1 LNHIL
6 NAILICTELFAMT
19 TETEIRIEPISAE
32 HVEGFHK
39 ALDTVARERE
49 YLSLLEAFPLD
60 ETRAFVFGMIEKGNP
75 QFVALADGK
84 VVGWCDI
91 SRHGF
96 PSHAHAGKLGMG
108 IVPAYRG
115 QGLGRRLIEATLQA
129 ARDAGMERIELS
141 VHADNG
147 RAIALYEKV
156 GFVREGLARRS
167 VRIDGRYKD
176 AIHMAFFHD

>member
-1 LNHIL
+1 
-6 NAILICTELFAMT
+6 MT
-19 TETEIRIEPISAE
+19 TDTEIRIEPISAE

-49 YLSLLEAFPLD
+49 YLSLLEAFPL
-60 ETRAFVFGMIEKGNP
+60 EEMRAFVFGMIEKGNP
-75 QFVALADGK
+75 QFVALAHGK

-108 IVPAYRG
+108 ITPAYRG
-115 QGLGRRLIEATLQA
+115 QGLGRRLIETTLRA
-129 ARDAGMERIELS
+129 AHDAGIERVELS
-141 VHADNG
+141 VHADNS

-156 GFVREGLARRS
+156 GFVREGLARKS

-176 AIHMAFFHD
+176 AIHMAFFHE

>member
-1 LNHIL
+1 
-6 NAILICTELFAMT
+6 MT
-19 TETEIRIEPISAE
+19 ASSEIQIQPISAD
-32 HVEGFHK
+32 HIEGFHK

-49 YLSLLEAFPLD
+49 YLSLLEAFPL
-60 ETRAFVFGMIEKGNP
+60 EEMRAFVLRMIENRNP

-91 SRHGF
+91 SRHMF

-108 IVPAYRG
+108 IIPAYRG
-115 QGLGRRLIEATLQA
+115 KGLGRRLIEATLRA
-129 ARDAGMERIELS
+129 ARDAEIERIELS
-141 VHADNG
+141 VHADND

-156 GFVREGLARRS
+156 GFVREGLARNS

-176 AIHMAFFHD
+176 AIHMAFFHE

>member
-1 LNHIL
+1 MI
-6 NAILICTELFAMT
+6 ASADILIL
-19 TETEIRIEPISAE
+19 PITSE
-32 HVEGFHK
+32 HIEGFHK

-49 YLSLLEAFPLD
+49 YLTLLEAFPLE
-60 ETRAFVFGMIEKGNP
+60 ETRAFVLGMIAKGNP
-75 QFVALADGK
+75 QFVALAGGD

-91 SRHGF
+91 SRHTF
-96 PSHAHAGKLGMG
+96 PSHAHSGHLGMG
-108 IVPAYRG
+108 IIPSYRG

-129 ARDAGMERIELS
+129 ARDAGIERVELS
-141 VHADNG
+141 VHADNS

-176 AIHMAFFHD
+176 AIHMAIIYQ

>member
-1 LNHIL
+1 MTASSEIWIL
-6 NAILICTELFAMT
+6 
-19 TETEIRIEPISAE
+19 PISAD
-32 HVEGFHK
+32 HIEGFHK

-49 YLSLLEAFPLD
+49 YLSLLEAFPLE
-60 ETRAFVFGMIEKGNP
+60 ETRIFVLGMIEKGNP

-96 PSHAHAGKLGMG
+96 PSHAHAGRLGMG
-108 IVPAYRG
+108 IIPAYRG
-115 QGLGRRLIEATLQA
+115 RGLGRRLLEATLRA
-129 ARDAGMERIELS
+129 ARDAEIECIELS
-141 VHADNG
+141 VHADND

-156 GFVREGLARRS
+156 GFVREGLARNS

-176 AIHMAFFHD
+176 AIHMAFFHE

>member
-1 LNHIL
+1 
-6 NAILICTELFAMT
+6 MT
-19 TETEIRIEPISAE
+19 VTSNIRILPIASE
-32 HVEGFHK
+32 HIEGFHK

-49 YLSLLEAFPLD
+49 YLTLLEAFPLE
-60 ETRAFVFGMIEKGNP
+60 ETRDFVLGMIAKGNP
-75 QFVALADGK
+75 QFVALTGSD

-91 SRHGF
+91 SRHTF
-96 PSHAHAGKLGMG
+96 PSHAHAGHLGMG
-108 IVPAYRG
+108 IMPSYRG

-129 ARDAGMERIELS
+129 ARDAGIERVELS
-141 VHADNG
+141 VHADNS

-176 AIHMAFFHD
+176 AIHMAIIYQ

>member
-1 LNHIL
+1 M
-6 NAILICTELFAMT
+6 AESG
-19 TETEIRIEPISAE
+19 EIRIEPISAE
-32 HVEGFHK
+32 HIEGFHK

-49 YLSLLEAFPLD
+49 YLSLLEAFPLE
-60 ETRAFVFGMIEKGNP
+60 ETRIFVLGMIEKGNP
-75 QFVALADGK
+75 QFVALDDGK

-108 IVPAYRG
+108 IVSAYRG
-115 QGLGRRLIEATLQA
+115 RGLGRRLLEATLRA
-129 ARDAGMERIELS
+129 ARDAGIERVELS
-141 VHADNG
+141 VHADNS

-156 GFVREGLARRS
+156 GFVREGLARNS

-176 AIHMAFFHD
+176 AIHMAFFHE

>member
-1 LNHIL
+1 
-6 NAILICTELFAMT
+6 MT
-19 TETEIRIEPISAE
+19 TSSEIRIQPISAA
-32 HVEGFHK
+32 HIEGFHK

-49 YLSLLEAFPLD
+49 YLSLLEAFPLE
-60 ETRAFVFGMIEKGNP
+60 ETRAFVLGMIKNRNP

-91 SRHGF
+91 SRHMF

-108 IVPAYRG
+108 IIPAYRG
-115 QGLGRRLIEATLQA
+115 QGVGRRLIETTLRA

-141 VHADNG
+141 VHSDND

-156 GFVREGLARRS
+156 GFVREGLARKS

-176 AIHMAFFHD
+176 AIHMAFFHE